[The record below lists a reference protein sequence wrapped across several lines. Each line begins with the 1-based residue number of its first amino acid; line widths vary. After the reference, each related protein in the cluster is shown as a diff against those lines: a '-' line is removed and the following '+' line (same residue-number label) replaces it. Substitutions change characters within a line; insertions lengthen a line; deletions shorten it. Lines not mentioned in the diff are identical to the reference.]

1 MTVNSSPQIESA
13 KHQQEP
19 KSSLYLQVIELS
31 QNISFVHF
39 GNIMPMGGEKLWSY
53 VSEVLKIV
61 KQNWRAI
68 FQARKCFF
76 LRKKPAFAFEQRVQ
90 ASWTHTEQV
99 ADKLSAPVS
108 DRIASGFQA
117 FLSYLITVNCS
128 MECWHNV

>member
-1 MTVNSSPQIESA
+1 MTTYFHIDLATSSFFVPIELDSFDMTVNSSPQIESA

-61 KQNWRAI
+61 KQN
-68 FQARKCFF
+68 
-76 LRKKPAFAFEQRVQ
+76 
-90 ASWTHTEQV
+90 
-99 ADKLSAPVS
+99 
-108 DRIASGFQA
+108 
-117 FLSYLITVNCS
+117 
-128 MECWHNV
+128 